1 MLTLYLAILI
11 LKNRYKIFSAFYIF
25 YSEEREILQNHKT
38 DAFQKSKIFG
48 VLMIGINTKFI
59 LFLSVFFILF
69 FSTGYTSNK
78 TAPSFALFST
88 DGNLIKLSTEINKS
102 EVLIVFFAS
111 YCVPCRNEIPILVKL
126 HEKYSSRFNI
136 LFVSIDKEGK
146 TEAEKVLSEL
156 DVKNYTCL
164 LDLYQ
169 QTIKKYSPSLTI
181 PAFFLVDKSGK
192 ILYESIGYKKESIDS
207 FEKFV
212 NKTN

>member
-1 MLTLYLAILI
+1 MSINNKI
-11 LKNRYKIFSAFYIF
+11 RYCVSIF
-25 YSEEREILQNHKT
+25 L
-38 DAFQKSKIFG
+38 
-48 VLMIGINTKFI
+48 V
-59 LFLSVFFILF
+59 LFLSTVYP
-69 FSTGYTSNK
+69 STK

-88 DGNLIKLSTEINKS
+88 DGNLVKLSTEINKS
-102 EVLIVFFAS
+102 EVLIIFFAS
-111 YCVPCRNEIPILVKL
+111 YCLPCRNEIPELVKL

-169 QTIKKYSPSLTI
+169 RTIKKYSPSLTI

-192 ILYESIGYKKESIDS
+192 IIYESIGYNSESIGS
-207 FEKFV
+207 FERYI